1 MTGTCYGHPQ
11 LFPGLSLQLDA
22 SVVQQQW
29 ISHLSASKIYI
40 SVFLSLAWNLTG
52 KILSKPERLVATI
65 CSVLRKALLFIAT
78 DNLAR
83 SPPSWAV
90 RGLSGGRARCWRAA
104 WSQPQPH
111 HQAQPLPAARP
122 LPQPCCSPHPQQD
135 AKASRQTL
143 GATQPQF
150 VGWEAQSQAAA
161 R

>member
-1 MTGTCYGHPQ
+1 M
-11 LFPGLSLQLDA
+11 
-22 SVVQQQW
+22 QQQW

-52 KILSKPERLVATI
+52 KILSKAERLVATI
-65 CSVLRKALLFIAT
+65 CRVLRKALLFIAT

-135 AKASRQTL
+135 AKGTEANTWCNAATICGLGSTIPGSSTLTSR
-143 GATQPQF
+143 PHS
-150 VGWEAQSQAAA
+150 AQS
-161 R
+161 